1 MKFILSPREACAL
14 KIGSLKMAFSPFLN
28 LLEATTLS
36 IFLEVASICLSLCNK
51 LPKCVKSYI
60 TALFSEDWG
69 FWGFDWLNNKNW
81 FNRRTLCRVDLLL
94 ALSWVCLIIEISKV
108 AGQYLLLS
116 AAEWSPSTLS
126 IGCVEFSKQKREEE
140 NSSIV
145 DCIRAT
151 KPLSI
156 NES

>member
-1 MKFILSPREACAL
+1 MCFENRLFENGFFPLSKSSWGYNTEYFL
-14 KIGSLKMAFSPFLN
+14 GSCFH
-28 LLEATTLS
+28 
-36 IFLEVASICLSLCNK
+36 LSLFMQQAPQMREK
-51 LPKCVKSYI
+51 LHHCIV
-60 TALFSEDWG
+60 FRRWG